1 MGNDAYADS
10 HDLWLQTTINKGSWN
25 FSSLRFLAYVDKFI
39 SHEFVYITFCLL
51 E

>member
-10 HDLWLQTTINKGSWN
+10 HDLWLQTTINRGSWN
-25 FSSLRFLAYVDKFI
+25 FSSSSFLAYVDKFI
-39 SHEFVYITFCLL
+39 FQDFVYITFCLP